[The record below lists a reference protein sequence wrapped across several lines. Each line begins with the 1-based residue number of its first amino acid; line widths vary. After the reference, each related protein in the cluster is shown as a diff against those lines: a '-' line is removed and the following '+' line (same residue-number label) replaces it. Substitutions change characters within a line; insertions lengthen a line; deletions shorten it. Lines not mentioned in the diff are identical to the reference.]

1 MADGIDWCA
10 RALALRGVEMALL
23 KGEMVTEARF
33 GSDMTRFAD
42 TANLPDVRKAIAEAD
57 RNCAIS
63 RGETPA
69 RTRFAMAATAR
80 PY

>member
-1 MADGIDWCA
+1 MVSEVDWCA
-10 RALALRGVEMALL
+10 RALALREVEMALL

-42 TANLPDVRKAIAEAD
+42 TANLADVRKAIAEAD
-57 RNCAIS
+57 RNCSIS
-63 RGETPA
+63 RGGTPT
-69 RTRFAMAATAR
+69 RTRYAMAATAR